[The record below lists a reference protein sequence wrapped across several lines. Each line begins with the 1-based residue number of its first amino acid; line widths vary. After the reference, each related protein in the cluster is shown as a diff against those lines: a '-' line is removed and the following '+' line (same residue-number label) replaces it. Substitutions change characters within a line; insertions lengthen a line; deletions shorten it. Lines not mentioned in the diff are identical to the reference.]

1 MNTQM
6 QVTDDELLVGV
17 DAMAA
22 AINQPVRR
30 VRHWIA
36 RGQIKSVKKTG
47 DWWTVG
53 KVALRREFGLV

>member
-1 MNTQM
+1 
-6 QVTDDELLVGV
+6 
-17 DAMAA
+17 
-22 AINQPVRR
+22 VRR